1 MKDDESSIRS
11 GPTCYTGDP
20 LASDLG
26 NRSAAGTDWE
36 WATTKIWARLR
47 DLVSV
52 ITTSKLS
59 VRTDF
64 DLARQSRHSLAP
76 TTSKAMSAITNLSD
90 KHVEDIKAGRSDR
103 NLWIYGY
110 DLSVDEEGPA
120 VARLKKII
128 RGLRDLTMVDEEAL
142 RAHEHPVATVRQLEG
157 VKGKIMFMLNHPA
170 SKALALKVEEAVLA
184 VGKGTRE
191 TPMSKW
197 HGRGIA
203 LTNDGGPAAAGQP
216 VRYGGGL
223 IATAKPQWVNR
234 KWSSAVGQTEVTP
247 CALKASRETHGVA
260 STTRL
265 RGGGPI
271 GTPIGTPNYGD
282 ERPPAGIEPWAGV
295 EGAWG
300 RPRETSHQRDDR
312 LDGWGQPRQRQRLDA
327 PEIQRTPPALQPSPC
342 YSAKADDQPNGW
354 GRMLTTT
361 NGYLHH
367 VREWHDP
374 ATWGVVENSWRG
386 GRLDEAGKIRY
397 GWGNVAE
404 TFGEDPRWTDY
415 IAEVRRGTSLTW
427 KQYTAALE
435 ENALN
440 LQRPQQV
447 AAERVYIKAQPM
459 YIRFPRGEKTL
470 LVSFAAMTVGEL
482 ISEIQNSLL
491 ADDWKALVQGVGAA
505 PNALRGLVFKSQR
518 YVPGGTGTEK
528 LLSQIDMHRECTAN
542 VQLMIMPF
550 SEPPAA
556 EAAAGKAAEEKTAA
570 GKAEGKA
577 LANARPG
584 GHANKKA
591 LKMQEHKR
599 RVARASEADRAKEAL
614 ASAGLQRQLEQKKRK
629 LEADDCNAMARR
641 WRDNRG
647 EAVRSV
653 PLLPPDLWAH
663 ILQQG
668 QEERA
673 QREEWVAW
681 ANRELLQ
688 RVVVWFR
695 TGGQRDSAWL
705 GRLIN
710 KGGRITTSDTDNIAK
725 RFRPWC
731 RSILQPGKQND
742 PLHYSG
748 MGGAPANFV
757 SVYTHMLSMMDYVG
771 FDNVI
776 ERLQRILRMLAQCV
790 RPASGLPKY
799 IPGPPDSDDEE
810 DDWEDDVPEP
820 GPRPPWPRK
829 TFVQRRLAPNS
840 VPRAWD
846 GR

>member
-223 IATAKPQWVNR
+223 ITTAKPQWVNR

-247 CALKASRETHGVA
+247 CALKASQETHGVA

-354 GRMLTTT
+354 GRML
-361 NGYLHH
+361 
-367 VREWHDP
+367 
-374 ATWGVVENSWRG
+374 AT
-386 GRLDEAGKIRY
+386 
-397 GWGNVAE
+397 
-404 TFGEDPRWTDY
+404 TFGEWVDAR
-415 IAEVRRGTSLTW
+415 EVTSTTHENVMIRRRGGWQRTAGEADGWTRRGRFGTDGEMWRRRSVRTRAGPTTS
-427 KQYTAALE
+427 
-435 ENALN
+435 
-440 LQRPQQV
+440 
-447 AAERVYIKAQPM
+447 
-459 YIRFPRGEKTL
+459 
-470 LVSFAAMTVGEL
+470 
-482 ISEIQNSLL
+482 
-491 ADDWKALVQGVGAA
+491 
-505 PNALRGLVFKSQR
+505 
-518 YVPGGTGTEK
+518 
-528 LLSQIDMHRECTAN
+528 
-542 VQLMIMPF
+542 
-550 SEPPAA
+550 
-556 EAAAGKAAEEKTAA
+556 
-570 GKAEGKA
+570 
-577 LANARPG
+577 
-584 GHANKKA
+584 
-591 LKMQEHKR
+591 R
-599 RVARASEADRAKEAL
+599 RSDVARA
-614 ASAGLQRQLEQKKRK
+614 
-629 LEADDCNAMARR
+629 
-641 WRDNRG
+641 
-647 EAVRSV
+647 
-653 PLLPPDLWAH
+653 
-663 ILQQG
+663 
-668 QEERA
+668 
-673 QREEWVAW
+673 
-681 ANRELLQ
+681 
-688 RVVVWFR
+688 
-695 TGGQRDSAWL
+695 
-705 GRLIN
+705 
-710 KGGRITTSDTDNIAK
+710 
-725 RFRPWC
+725 
-731 RSILQPGKQND
+731 
-742 PLHYSG
+742 
-748 MGGAPANFV
+748 
-757 SVYTHMLSMMDYVG
+757 
-771 FDNVI
+771 
-776 ERLQRILRMLAQCV
+776 
-790 RPASGLPKY
+790 
-799 IPGPPDSDDEE
+799 
-810 DDWEDDVPEP
+810 
-820 GPRPPWPRK
+820 
-829 TFVQRRLAPNS
+829 
-840 VPRAWD
+840 
-846 GR
+846 